1 MLLTFVPGGM
11 KPLSLKLVPTLVER
25 QNPLKLKPMPLTGSV
40 STNEPESFAPTTT
53 LDPHHA
59 VLLSLCTFPPRTE
72 PLSVSGKGGSGEAF
86 VALAG
91 RHSSV
96 PTSAQ
101 FSPEFLM
108 F

>member
-11 KPLSLKLVPTLVER
+11 KPLSLKPVPVLVER

-59 VLLSLCTFPPRTE
+59 VLLSLCTLPPRTE
-72 PLSVSGKGGSGEAF
+72 GYIARAVRHGVGPMLS
-86 VALAG
+86 LA
-91 RHSSV
+91 RMIPARLSRRF
-96 PTSAQ
+96 PSAA
-101 FSPEFLM
+101 SA
-108 F
+108 

>member
-1 MLLTFVPGGM
+1 M
-11 KPLSLKLVPTLVER
+11 KPLSLKLVPVLVER
-25 QNPLKLKPMPLTGSV
+25 QNPLKLRPMPLTGNV

-59 VLLSLCTFPPRTE
+59 VPLSPWTLPPRTE
-72 PLSVSGKGGSGEAF
+72 LLSVPGKRGSEKAF
-86 VALAG
+86 AALAG
-91 RHSSV
+91 RPSSL

-101 FSPEFLM
+101 FSAKFLK

>member
-1 MLLTFVPGGM
+1 M
-11 KPLSLKLVPTLVER
+11 KPLSLKLVPVLVER
-25 QNPLKLKPMPLTGSV
+25 QNPLKVKPMPLTGSV

-59 VLLSLCTFPPRTE
+59 VLLSLCTLPPRTE
-72 PLSVSGKGGSGEAF
+72 PLSVSGKGGPEKAF

-91 RHSSV
+91 PSSI

-101 FSPEFLM
+101 FSAKFLK